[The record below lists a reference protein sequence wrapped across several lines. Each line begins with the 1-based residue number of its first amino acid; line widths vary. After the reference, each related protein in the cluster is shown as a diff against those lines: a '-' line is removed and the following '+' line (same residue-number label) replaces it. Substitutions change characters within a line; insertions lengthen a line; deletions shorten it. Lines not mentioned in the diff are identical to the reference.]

1 MSLSLSRPLAAR
13 ELSPPSSPHHTC
25 GYDVLAKL
33 VEVGEGKFLKDDVGD
48 IMACV
53 ATDHKPLRKSVKVRP
68 GLKALQMMC
77 MNAIFEKA
85 QGRLQKQAK
94 KITVSQLFRDVKD
107 LSEVVRAQ
115 AVSAVGTAFSL
126 SAESSQ
132 EKMVESFLEILP
144 PLPQSNE
151 DEVLDVAWKDFSSKS
166 TKSSQDQKATVL
178 LRESMEKTAIRR

>member
-1 MSLSLSRPLAAR
+1 MQFPIPPPFLMSLSLSRPLAAR

-126 SAESSQ
+126 SATAFGMGMGCDGICDGTMRVMELGR
-132 EKMVESFLEILP
+132 EDVEAQGEGG
-144 PLPQSNE
+144 
-151 DEVLDVAWKDFSSKS
+151 VWVG
-166 TKSSQDQKATVL
+166 
-178 LRESMEKTAIRR
+178 